1 MLRVA
6 TYNICKSVGTDLRR
20 RPERVLAVLRE
31 LDADVVAVQEVDRR
45 FGERVTALSPEAIE
59 QETPY
64 FPVPFGVRPA
74 SLGWHGNVLLARRGV
89 EVEATRRLEL
99 PALEPRGA
107 VLADL
112 RVSGRA
118 FRFIGMHLGLI
129 GLWRRRQARAV
140 LLALE
145 ALEDRLPT
153 VMMGDLNE
161 WSMDGGCL
169 RLFAKHHHVASPGP
183 TFHSRRP
190 VAPLD
195 RIITS
200 LDLRVEAAGV
210 HVSQKARVASDHL
223 PVWAEI
229 VPAGRS
235 ATAERHKVAQAR
247 WI

>member
-45 FGERVTALSPEAIE
+45 FGERATALSPEAIE
-59 QETPY
+59 GETPY

-89 EVEATRRLEL
+89 MVRATRRIEL

-112 RVSGRA
+112 RVNGAEIRV
-118 FRFIGMHLGLI
+118 IGMHLGLI
-129 GLWRRRQARAV
+129 GHWRRRQARAV
-140 LLALE
+140 LMSLE
-145 ALEDRLPT
+145 ALEEPLPT

-161 WSMDGGCL
+161 WTVDGGCL
-169 RLFAKHHHVASPGP
+169 RLFARHHHVAAPGP
-183 TFHSRRP
+183 SFHSRRP
-190 VAPLD
+190 VAALD

-210 HVSQKARVASDHL
+210 HLSQKSRVASDHL
-223 PVWAEI
+223 PVWADI
-229 VPAGRS
+229 VPAG
-235 ATAERHKVAQAR
+235 AAAAAERHHVAQSP

>member
-6 TYNICKSVGTDLRR
+6 TYNIRKSIGTDRRR

-45 FGERVTALSPEAIE
+45 FGDRSSALPPEAILE
-59 QETPY
+59 ETHY
-64 FPVPFGVRPA
+64 EPVRFGVRPA
-74 SLGWHGNVLLARRGV
+74 SLGWHGNVLLVRRGV
-89 EVEATRRLEL
+89 EVLATSRLEL

-112 RVSGRA
+112 KVNGAAVRV
-118 FRFIGMHLGLI
+118 IGMHLGLI
-129 GLWRRRQARAV
+129 GLWRKRQARAV
-140 LLALE
+140 LMGLE
-145 ALEDRLPT
+145 ALEEPLPT
-153 VMMGDLNE
+153 IMMGDLNE
-161 WSMDGGCL
+161 WVMDGGCL
-169 RLFAKHHHVASPGP
+169 KLFARHHHVAAPGP

-190 VAPLD
+190 LAALD

-210 HVSQKARVASDHL
+210 HLSQKSRVASDHL

-229 VPAGRS
+229 VSAGPA
-235 ATAERHKVAQAR
+235 AAAERHHVAQSP

>member
-20 RPERVLAVLRE
+20 RPDRVLAVLRE

-45 FGERVTALSPEAIE
+45 FGERATALSPEAIE
-59 QETPY
+59 AETPY
-64 FPVPFGVRPA
+64 FAVPFGVRPA
-74 SLGWHGNVLLARRGV
+74 SLGWHGNVLLARRGTAV
-89 EVEATRRLEL
+89 RGTRRLEL

-112 RVSGRA
+112 QVNGTEVRV
-118 FRFIGMHLGLI
+118 IGMHLGLI
-129 GLWRRRQARAV
+129 GHWRRRQARAV
-140 LLALE
+140 LMCLE
-145 ALEDRLPT
+145 ALEDPLPT

-161 WSMDGGCL
+161 WTLDGGCL
-169 RLFAKHHHVASPGP
+169 KLFARHHHVAAPGP
-183 TFHSRRP
+183 SFHSRRP
-190 VAPLD
+190 FVPLD

-210 HVSQKARVASDHL
+210 HQSAKARVASDHL

-229 VPAGRS
+229 VSAGPA
-235 ATAERHKVAQAR
+235 AAAERHHVAQSP

>member
-6 TYNICKSVGTDLRR
+6 TYNIRKSIGTDRRR

-45 FGERVTALSPEAIE
+45 FGDRNSALAPEAIAE
-59 QETPY
+59 ETPY
-64 FPVPFGVRPA
+64 APVRFGVKPG
-74 SLGWHGNVLLARRGV
+74 SLGWHGNVLLVRRDV
-89 EVEATRRLEL
+89 EVLASRRLDL

-112 RVSGRA
+112 RVNGTAVRV
-118 FRFIGMHLGLI
+118 IGMHLGLI

-140 LLALE
+140 LLGLE
-145 ALEDRLPT
+145 ALEEPLPT
-153 VMMGDLNE
+153 IMMGDLNE
-161 WSMDGGCL
+161 WVMDGGCL
-169 RLFAKHHHVASPGP
+169 KLFAKHHHVAAPGP

-190 VAPLD
+190 VAALD

-200 LDLRVEAAGV
+200 LDLKVEASGV
-210 HVSQKARVASDHL
+210 HLSQKSRVASDHL
-223 PVWAEI
+223 PVWADI
-229 VPAGRS
+229 VSAG
-235 ATAERHKVAQAR
+235 ATAVAERHHVAQSP